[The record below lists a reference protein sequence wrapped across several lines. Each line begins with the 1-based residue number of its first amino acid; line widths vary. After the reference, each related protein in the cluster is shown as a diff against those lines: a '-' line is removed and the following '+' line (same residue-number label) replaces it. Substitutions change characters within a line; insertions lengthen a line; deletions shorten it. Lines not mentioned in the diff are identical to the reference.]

1 MSEIKEQ
8 VLQASRERI
17 WLDQEVE
24 AYYKKIANDFS
35 GLEICELEQEA
46 FRCVAEQERYLDEE
60 CLQLNAASNL
70 PNPKVGKMLASTLGN
85 RPSLGHPGQKYNK
98 GMEASERLEV
108 MLSELLKRLFR
119 VRYVE
124 TRVPSGASANLYSY
138 MATTKP
144 GDCIMAFSDRFAGH
158 VTHHSAG
165 TAGLYGLE
173 IHEVPCDPERMD
185 VDIAAL
191 RSQAQQLKPK
201 LIIVAGSMCLFPY
214 SVSEVRKVAD
224 EIGAWVLYDAAHM
237 GGIIAGGAFQQPL
250 SEGAHLMTGS
260 TYKSFGGP
268 PSGIILTN
276 EPTLAEKLDR
286 IAFPGMTA
294 NFDLSRTA
302 AMIIATL
309 DLLEYGETYSQQC
322 IANAQALA
330 ESLLV
335 EGLPVFQVPEKGFTN
350 SQHVAIE
357 AHSFGGGDAASV
369 QLQLANVITCGIGL
383 PRDPVEGDVNGIRL
397 GTPEITR
404 RGMAPE
410 HMPAI
415 ASFFRRVL
423 LEQEAKASVR
433 ADVLAFR
440 RQFSGMY
447 FVRN

>member
-1 MSEIKEQ
+1 MTRVKKQ
-8 VLQASRERI
+8 APQASRNRI
-17 WLDQEVE
+17 WLDLEVE
-24 AYYKKIANDFS
+24 VYYQRIANDFS
-35 GLEICELEQEA
+35 ELSFEDLEQEA

-60 CLQLNAASNL
+60 CLQLNAASSL
-70 PNPKVGKMLASTLGN
+70 PNPKVAKMLASSLGN

-124 TRVPSGASANLYSY
+124 TRVPSGTIANLYSY

-144 GDCIMAFSDRFAGH
+144 GDRIMAFSDRFAGH

-165 TAGLYGLE
+165 AAGLYGLE
-173 IHEVPCDPERMD
+173 VHEVPCDPERMD
-185 VDIAAL
+185 VDVAAL
-191 RSQAQQLKPK
+191 RSKAQQLKPK

-214 SVSEVRKVAD
+214 SVAEVRKVAD

-237 GGIIAGGAFQQPL
+237 GGMIAGGAFQQPL
-250 SEGAHLMTGS
+250 EEGAHLMTGS

-268 PSGIILTN
+268 PSGIVLTN
-276 EPTLAEKLDR
+276 EPTLAERLDR

-309 DLLEYGETYSQQC
+309 DLLEYGETYAQQC

-330 ESLLV
+330 EALQA
-335 EGLPVFQVPEKGFTN
+335 EGLPVFRVPEKGFTN

-357 AHSFGGGDAASV
+357 AHSFGGGDAASI

-404 RGMAPE
+404 RGMTSK
-410 HMPAI
+410 HMPAM

-423 LEQEAKASVR
+423 LDQEVKDSVR

-440 RQFSGMY
+440 QQFSGMH

>member
-1 MSEIKEQ
+1 MTKVDEQ
-8 VLQASRERI
+8 TAPAGRERP
-17 WLDQEVE
+17 WLDSHVE
-24 AYYKKIANDFS
+24 AYYQEIANDFNRMTLDRFE
-35 GLEICELEQEA
+35 GEA

-70 PNPKVGKMLASTLGN
+70 PNPKVAKMLASSMGN

-119 VRYVE
+119 ARFVE
-124 TRVPSGASANLYSY
+124 TRVPSGAIANLYAY

-144 GDCIMAFSDRFAGH
+144 GDRVMAFSDRFAGH
-158 VTHHSAG
+158 VTHHPAG
-165 TAGLYGLE
+165 AAGLYGLE
-173 IHEVPCDPERMD
+173 VHDVPCDPERMD

-191 RSQAQQLKPK
+191 RSQAQQLQPK

-214 SVSEVRKVAD
+214 SVAEVRQVAD
-224 EIGAWVLYDAAHM
+224 EVGAWVLYDAAHM
-237 GGIIAGGAFQQPL
+237 GGMIAGGAFQQPL
-250 SEGAHLMTGS
+250 EVGAHLMTGS

-268 PSGIILTN
+268 PSGLVFTN
-276 EPTLAEKLDR
+276 EPSLAEKLDR
-286 IAFPGMTA
+286 IAFPGLTA

-309 DLLEYGETYSQQC
+309 DLLEHGEAYAAQC

-330 ESLLV
+330 EALQA
-335 EGLPVFQVPEKGFTN
+335 EGLPVFRVPAKSFTN
-350 SQHVAIE
+350 SQHVAVE
-357 AHSFGGGDAASV
+357 AHPFGGGDTASV
-369 QLQLANVITCGIGL
+369 QLQLANIITCGIGL

-410 HMPAI
+410 HMPAV
-415 ASFFRRVL
+415 AAFFRRVL
-423 LEQEAKASVR
+423 LDQEAKDSVR
-433 ADVLAFR
+433 AEVLAFR
-440 RQFSGMY
+440 QQFSGMH